1 MELSPK
7 KDLIAHSLEMTT
19 SEVIIKISVLEL
31 ILCSMM
37 YIAPVSD
44 INHVFNKFQKIL
56 KCDILVS
63 SPTHITKVE
72 IL

>member
-37 YIAPVSD
+37 YDIAPVSD
-44 INHVFNKFQKIL
+44 SVINHVFNKFQKIL
-56 KCDILVS
+56 KV
-63 SPTHITKVE
+63 
-72 IL
+72 